1 MFCGDGEYNT
11 IGSLYLSTPEE
22 SIKKLFHD
30 DICMCVYMRTCVHLC
45 VVCMYMCV
53 YVCFVCVCVCVCA
66 CVRVCV
72 GV

>member
-30 DICMCVYMRTCVHLC
+30 DICMCV
-45 VVCMYMCV
+45 
-53 YVCFVCVCVCVCA
+53 CVCVCA
-66 CVRVCV
+66 CACV
-72 GV
+72 HAYL